1 MVMELSTARY
11 YFREAFASLVRNN
24 WLSLASIGTVA
35 VSLFILGCSLL
46 LIFNLNEMANT
57 LESML
62 EINVFL
68 ENDLER
74 GQVKQLSDKIRFL
87 SGVEQV
93 EFIPKEQALEQMRQ
107 SFGDRRE
114 IVSNLDDNPL
124 PDVLRVKTLRAAQVP
139 EVAGEIAKYKGVEE
153 VHYGQEVVER
163 LLAITHWVRTA
174 GLIAVAVLG
183 IAAVFL
189 ISTAIRISVFSR
201 RKEIGIMKFL
211 GATNWFVRFPF
222 LLEGMVLGLTGAFL
236 AALIIYFGYFTLVRQ
251 ISMAMPFIPV
261 VGQTEKLLPVFAG
274 LLGLGMF
281 IGAAGS
287 SISVHRFLKV

>member
-1 MVMELSTARY
+1 MVMELSTASY
-11 YFREAFASLVRNN
+11 YFREALASLARNN

-46 LIFNLNEMANT
+46 LVLNLNEMANT

-87 SGVEQV
+87 SGVEQI
-93 EFIPKEQALEQMRQ
+93 EFISKEQALEQMRQ
-107 SFGDRRE
+107 GLGDRRE
-114 IVSNLDDNPL
+114 IISDLDNNPL
-124 PDVLRVKTLRAAQVP
+124 PDVLRVKTLKAAQVS
-139 EVAGEIAKYKGVEE
+139 EVAGEIAGYKGVEE
-153 VHYGQEVVER
+153 VHYGQKVVEK
-163 LLAITHWVRTA
+163 LLVITHWVRTT
-174 GLIAVAVLG
+174 GLITMTVLG

-222 LLEGMVLGLTGAFL
+222 LLEGMVLGLAGAFL
-236 AALIIYFGYFTLVRQ
+236 AAIIIYFSYFTLLQQ
-251 ISMAMPFIPV
+251 ICKVMPFIPV
-261 VGQTEKLLPVFAG
+261 VGQEGELLPVFAG
-274 LLGLGMF
+274 LLGLGMV

>member
-1 MVMELSTARY
+1 MVMELSTACY
-11 YFREAFASLVRNN
+11 YFRETFASLVRNN

-46 LIFNLNEMANT
+46 LIINLNEMTNT

-74 GQVKQLSDKIRFL
+74 GQVKQLNDKIRFL

-124 PDVLRVKTLRAAQVP
+124 PDALRVKTRKAAQVP

-153 VHYGQEVVER
+153 VRYGQKVVER

-174 GLIAVAVLG
+174 GLVTMVVLG

-211 GATNWFVRFPF
+211 GATNWFVRLPF

-236 AALIIYFGYFTLVRQ
+236 AAIIIYFGYFILVQQ
-251 ISMAMPFIPV
+251 ISSAMPFIPV
-261 VGQTEKLLPVFAG
+261 VGQIEKLLPVLAG
-274 LLGLGMF
+274 LLGLGMI

>member
-46 LIFNLNEMANT
+46 LIFNLSEMANT

-62 EINVFL
+62 EISVFL

-93 EFIPKEQALEQMRQ
+93 EFIPKEQALEQ
-107 SFGDRRE
+107 SFGNRRE

-124 PDVLRVKTLRAAQVP
+124 PDVLRVKTLKAAQVP

-174 GLIAVAVLG
+174 GLVAVAVLG

-222 LLEGMVLGLTGAFL
+222 LLEGMVLGLAGAFL

-261 VGQTEKLLPVFAG
+261 VGQVEKLLPVFAG
-274 LLGLGMF
+274 LLGLGMV